1 MRGAWVNSSK
11 ENDVTGPD
19 MDIRR
24 VVACARDYVN
34 RKLEDR
40 HRELEERIREEKER
54 LEKWYRESIQPLR
67 HQQGTLL
74 DDPLKAARLRRL
86 EAERHKIEST
96 YEATVK
102 ELDSMMKFKGDPVI
116 RVCARLMRG

>member
-24 VVACARDYVN
+24 VVACAREYVN
-34 RKLEDR
+34 KRLKER
-40 HRELEERIREEKER
+40 QRELAERIREEKER
-54 LEKWYRESIQPLR
+54 LEKWYWESIKPLR

-74 DDPLKAARLRRL
+74 DDPLRAARLRRL
-86 EAERHKIEST
+86 EAERHKIEFT
-96 YEATVK
+96 YESTVN
-102 ELDSMMKFKGDPVI
+102 ELESMLKIKGDPVL